1 VGRKNEGLTEEQLH
15 DMARFESSPH
25 FTDTEKNVMRAA
37 VSLAGAPADISN
49 ELFAALKRDLS
60 ERQLVELTA
69 AISWENFQS
78 RFNRMFGVEATGF
91 SKGAFCPLP
100 ERGAAVPGPLS

>member
-1 VGRKNEGLTEEQLH
+1 MGRKNEGLTDEQLH
-15 DMARFESSPH
+15 DMARFESSPN
-25 FTDTEKNVMRAA
+25 FTETEKNVLRAA

-49 ELFAALKRDLS
+49 ELFAALPRDLS

-78 RFNRMFGVEATGF
+78 RFNRMFAVEAAGF
-91 SKGAFCPLP
+91 SQGAFCPLP
-100 ERGAAVPGPLS
+100 ERAPAVPRPLS

>member
-1 VGRKNEGLTEEQLH
+1 
-15 DMARFESSPH
+15 MSRFESSPH

-37 VSLAGAPADISN
+37 VSLARTPADISD
-49 ELFAALKRDLS
+49 EMFAALRRDLS

-78 RFNRMFGVEATGF
+78 RFNRMFGVEAAGF

-100 ERGAAVPGPLS
+100 ERQTDAPRPAI

>member
-1 VGRKNEGLTEEQLH
+1 
-15 DMARFESSPH
+15 
-25 FTDTEKNVMRAA
+25 MRAA
-37 VSLAGAPADISN
+37 VSMSSTPSN
-49 ELFAALKRDLS
+49 VPEELFAALRRDLS

-78 RFNRMFGVEATGF
+78 RFNRMFDVEAAGF

-100 ERGAAVPGPLS
+100 ER

>member
-1 VGRKNEGLTEEQLH
+1 
-15 DMARFESSPH
+15 MARFESSPH
-25 FTDTEKNVMRAA
+25 FTDTEKNVLRAA

-49 ELFAALKRDLS
+49 ELFAALRREFT

-78 RFNRMFGVEATGF
+78 RFNRMFGVEAAGF

-100 ERGAAVPGPLS
+100 EREGTVPRTLA

>member
-1 VGRKNEGLTEEQLH
+1 MGRKDEGLTEEQLR
-15 DMARFESSPH
+15 DLPQFESSAL
-25 FTDTEKNVMRAA
+25 FTETEKNVMRAA
-37 VSLAGAPADISN
+37 VAMSSTPSN
-49 ELFAALKRDLS
+49 VSEELFAALRRDLS

-78 RFNRMFGVEATGF
+78 RFNRMFVVEAAGF

-100 ERGAAVPGPLS
+100 ER